1 MKPNVHAAGM
11 MRRLLKRAMLGL
23 LLVAGG
29 AAAAG
34 FGFLYWQAAKTTD
47 QSGEYIALGSS
58 FAAGIGLGQRAH
70 DSPIQ
75 CFRTVGGYPTL
86 VAKKTGMRLVDMSC
100 SGSTTKHILFGG
112 QLLLGPQLAAI
123 GPATKLVTITT
134 GGNDVG
140 YIGDMMVASGN
151 MGRLGAWW
159 HGDIEPAD
167 ARPYDVVTDNLI
179 TIINSVGQKAPSA
192 KILIVNY
199 PALLPPNGRCS
210 ALGISKEQ
218 ADISR
223 DVAQQL
229 VLATKRAADQSG
241 AQLVDIAKAS
251 MEHDVCSKVPWV
263 NGASV
268 KAGTAFHPNSTGAA
282 ATADTI
288 VNAYSAIAA
297 NESAS

>member
-11 MRRLLKRAMLGL
+11 IRRLLKRAMLGL
-23 LLVAGG
+23 LVVAGG
-29 AAAAG
+29 GATAI
-34 FGFLYWQAAKTTD
+34 FGLLYWQGAQARDK
-47 QSGEYIALGSS
+47 SGEFVALGSS
-58 FAAGIGLGQRAH
+58 FAAGIGLGQRISR
-70 DSPIQ
+70 SPIH
-75 CFRTVGGYPTL
+75 CFRTAGGYPSL
-86 VAKKTGMRLVDMSC
+86 VAKRTGMRLVDMSC

-167 ARPYDVVTDNLI
+167 TRPYDVVTDNLI
-179 TIINSVGQKAPSA
+179 MIIKSVRQKAPSA

-199 PALLPPNGRCS
+199 PALLPPSGRCA

-229 VLATKRAADQSG
+229 ALATKRAADESG

-251 MEHDVCSKVPWV
+251 IGHDVCSKMPWV

-268 KAGTAFHPNSTGAA
+268 KAGTAFHPNAAGAE
-282 ATADTI
+282 ATADAIVKAHSTI
-288 VNAYSAIAA
+288 TA
-297 NESAS
+297 NGPAL

>member
-1 MKPNVHAAGM
+1 V
-11 MRRLLKRAMLGL
+11 GL
-23 LLVAGG
+23 
-29 AAAAG
+29 
-34 FGFLYWQAAKTTD
+34 LYWQGAQTTD
-47 QSGEYIALGSS
+47 KSGEYVALGSS
-58 FAAGIGLGQRAH
+58 FAAGIGLGQRVSG
-70 DSPIQ
+70 SPIH
-75 CFRTVGGYPTL
+75 CFRTAGGYPSL
-86 VAKKTGMRLVDMSC
+86 VAKKIGMRLVDMSC

-179 TIINSVGQKAPSA
+179 TIINSVRQKAPSA

-199 PALLPPNGRCS
+199 PAIIPPIGSCA
-210 ALGISKEQ
+210 ALGISKAQ
-218 ADISR
+218 AAISR
-223 DVAQQL
+223 DLAQQL
-229 VLATKRAADQSG
+229 ALATKRAADETG

-251 MEHDVCSKVPWV
+251 IGHDVCSKVPWV

-268 KAGTAFHPNSTGAA
+268 QTGTAFHPNAVGAA
-282 ATADTI
+282 ATADAVI
-288 VNAYSAIAA
+288 KAYSTITT
-297 NESAS
+297 NGPGS

>member
-1 MKPNVHAAGM
+1 MKPDVHAAGM
-11 MRRLLKRAMLGL
+11 IRRLLKRAMLGL

-29 AAAAG
+29 GAAAI
-34 FGFLYWQAAKTTD
+34 FGLLYWQGAQTTD
-47 QSGEYIALGSS
+47 KSGEYVALGSS
-58 FAAGIGLGQRAH
+58 FAAGIGLGQRISG
-70 DSPIQ
+70 SPIH
-75 CFRTVGGYPTL
+75 CFRTAGGYPSL
-86 VAKKTGMRLVDMSC
+86 VAKRTGMRLVDMSC
-100 SGSTTKHILFGG
+100 SGSTTKHILSGG

-167 ARPYDVVTDNLI
+167 ARAFDVVTDNLI
-179 TIINSVGQKAPSA
+179 TIINSVRQNAPSA

-199 PALLPPNGRCS
+199 PALLPPNGRCA

-223 DVAQQL
+223 GVAQQL
-229 VLATKRAADQSG
+229 VLATKRAADESG

-251 MEHDVCSKVPWV
+251 MGHDVCSKVPWV

-268 KAGTAFHPNSTGAA
+268 KAGTAFHPNAA
-282 ATADTI
+282 GTEATADAI
-288 VNAYSAIAA
+288 VKAYSTITA
-297 NESAS
+297 NGPAS

>member
-1 MKPNVHAAGM
+1 MTQNVRTIVLIH
-11 MRRLLKRAMLGL
+11 RLLKRVMIGL
-23 LLVAGG
+23 LVIIGGG
-29 AAAAG
+29 AVAV
-34 FGFLYWQAAKTTD
+34 FGLLYWQAAKTTD
-47 QSGEYIALGSS
+47 QSGEYVALGSS

-100 SGSTTKHILFGG
+100 SGSTTKHILSGG

-123 GPATKLVTITT
+123 GTATKLVTITS

-140 YIGDMMVASGN
+140 YIGDLMVASGN
-151 MGRLGAWW
+151 MGQLGAWW

-167 ARPYDVVTDNLI
+167 ARPYDAVTDNLI
-179 TIINSVGQKAPSA
+179 KIIHSVRQKAPSA
-192 KILIVNY
+192 KILIINY
-199 PALLPPNGRCS
+199 PAIIPPNGRCAS
-210 ALGISKEQ
+210 LGISKQQ

-223 DVAQQL
+223 DIAQQL
-229 VLATKRAADQSG
+229 ALATKHAADEAG
-241 AQLVDIAKAS
+241 AQLIDIAKAS
-251 MEHDVCSKVPWV
+251 VGHDVCSKVPWV

-268 KAGTAFHPNSTGAA
+268 ETGTAFHPNSAGAA
-282 ATADTI
+282 AAADAI

-297 NESAS
+297 NGSAL

>member
-11 MRRLLKRAMLGL
+11 IRRLLKRAMLGL
-23 LLVAGG
+23 LVVAGGG
-29 AAAAG
+29 AAAI
-34 FGFLYWQAAKTTD
+34 FGLLYWQGAQTTD
-47 QSGEYIALGSS
+47 KSGEYVALGSS
-58 FAAGIGLGQRAH
+58 FAAGIGLGQRISG
-70 DSPIQ
+70 SPIH
-75 CFRTVGGYPTL
+75 CFRTAGGYPSL
-86 VAKKTGMRLVDMSC
+86 VAKKTGMHLVDMSC
-100 SGSTTKHILFGG
+100 SGSKTKHILSGG

-123 GPATKLVTITT
+123 GPATKLVTITS

-159 HGDIEPAD
+159 HGEIEPAD

-179 TIINSVGQKAPSA
+179 TIINSVRQKAPSA

-199 PALLPPNGRCS
+199 PALLPPNGRCA

-229 VLATKRAADQSG
+229 ALATKRAADESG

-251 MEHDVCSKVPWV
+251 MGHDVCSKMPWV

-268 KAGTAFHPNSTGAA
+268 KAGTAFHPNAPGAE
-282 ATADTI
+282 ATADAI
-288 VNAYSAIAA
+288 VKVYSTIAA
-297 NESAS
+297 IGPAL

>member
-11 MRRLLKRAMLGL
+11 IRRLLKRAMLGL

-29 AAAAG
+29 GAAAIYG
-34 FGFLYWQAAKTTD
+34 LLSWQGAQTTD
-47 QSGEYIALGSS
+47 KSGEYVALGSS
-58 FAAGIGLGQRAH
+58 FAAGIGLGKRVSG
-70 DSPIQ
+70 SPIH
-75 CFRTVGGYPTL
+75 CFRTAGGYPSL

-112 QLLLGPQLAAI
+112 QLLLAPQLAAI

-179 TIINSVGQKAPSA
+179 TIIKSVRQKAPSA

-199 PALLPPNGRCS
+199 PALLPPNGRCA
-210 ALGISKEQ
+210 ALGISNEQ

-223 DVAQQL
+223 E
-229 VLATKRAADQSG
+229 
-241 AQLVDIAKAS
+241 DIAKAS
-251 MEHDVCSKVPWV
+251 VGHDVCSKMPWV

-268 KAGTAFHPNSTGAA
+268 KAGTAFHPNAAGAE
-282 ATADTI
+282 ATADAI
-288 VNAYSAIAA
+288 VKAHSRITA
-297 NESAS
+297 NGPAL